1 MLKLLINNSILL
13 VVLAAAGWAIVIV
26 GVLAKTLIAKKRK
39 TNGSV
44 DIDILRHEN
53 QKMKQN
59 LDFMSLANNS
69 TDNLV
74 IITDERGFV
83 KYVNRSLS
91 GYLGIKVTD
100 NHLEQSIF
108 EIEGFDKIKDL
119 FLDAVERKSTIRTE
133 LFFTNKFNHR
143 FWLQIVFS
151 HVLGTDSHR
160 IIITATNINELKYA
174 EEEISQQREELMVQ
188 SEQLESM
195 YAKLDHV
202 NQMTTDSINYAQR
215 IQQAILPEPSEYL
228 NYLQDSF
235 VFFRPRDIVSGDFYW
250 YGEVYEKIVF
260 VEADCTGHG
269 VPGALMATIGN
280 TLLNEIVLS
289 KNILNPANILKELD
303 ESIKSLLKQDSHA
316 DDSTE
321 GMDMTVVV
329 YDPENRVVSISLA
342 AQFMYFYHEGEFLEL
357 EGSLFGL
364 GSSDLREV
372 EKEFD
377 LYRYVVSPGDIAY
390 MFSDGYRDQYS
401 EGENEKLMRGRFCE
415 IIEKIADLPLDEQKD
430 MLAEYFDKWR
440 GNTRQFDDVL
450 VWALQF

>member
-1 MLKLLINNSILL
+1 
-13 VVLAAAGWAIVIV
+13 
-26 GVLAKTLIAKKRK
+26 
-39 TNGSV
+39 
-44 DIDILRHEN
+44 
-53 QKMKQN
+53 
-59 LDFMSLANNS
+59 
-69 TDNLV
+69 
-74 IITDERGFV
+74 
-83 KYVNRSLS
+83 
-91 GYLGIKVTD
+91 
-100 NHLEQSIF
+100 
-108 EIEGFDKIKDL
+108 
-119 FLDAVERKSTIRTE
+119 
-133 LFFTNKFNHR
+133 
-143 FWLQIVFS
+143 
-151 HVLGTDSHR
+151 
-160 IIITATNINELKYA
+160 
-174 EEEISQQREELMVQ
+174 MVQ
-188 SEQLESM
+188 NEQLESM